1 MDITG
6 NLFCKKSYQHIK
18 HGYHIT
24 QTSNN
29 KLELKQT
36 GTNILPVYFT
46 ISDYHLCR
54 SGQLLPVNT
63 LEAGPLPHIIIRYL
77 VSMQSHHMKIQ
88 ASNKRTHFKLQTRR
102 MWHSLPV
109 SHIFAPQEFNLTQ
122 AGLLPWKGWN
132 CSSEFEE
139 VFTHRYTHTHTQ
151 MTQIWLY
158 IHELYPSIYYLYNT

>member
-36 GTNILPVYFT
+36 GTNILPEYFT

-63 LEAGPLPHIIIRYL
+63 LEAGPLPHIIIRYV

-102 MWHSLPV
+102 MWYSLPIGY
-109 SHIFAPQEFNLTQ
+109 IFAPQEFNLTQ

-139 VFTHRYTHTHTQ
+139 VFTHKYTHTHTNDTD
-151 MTQIWLY
+151 MI
-158 IHELYPSIYYLYNT
+158 IHTWIISFNILSI